1 MARPRNTP
9 TRSRRVLKEHEVLR
23 LHLQGKKQAEIAEQ
37 LKISQPT
44 VCRYLEKAL
53 RESRAGAESDVATL
67 RRREIQKCDMAEQE
81 AYAAWE
87 RSLDRAA
94 DGTPNAP
101 GDPRF
106 LAAAQSAAEERR
118 KLEGVYP
125 AVTRRPMSAEAK
137 VRLAALLGITVEAL
151 PE

>member
-1 MARPRNTP
+1 MAKIPNTP
-9 TRSRRVLKEHEVLR
+9 TRSKRLMKGLECLR
-23 LHLQGKKQAEIAEQ
+23 LHLQGKTQAEIAAE
-37 LKISQPT
+37 LGISQPT
-44 VCRYLEKAL
+44 VSRYIDRAL
-53 RESRAGAESDVATL
+53 RESPVVTEVAKL
-67 RRREIQKCDMAEQE
+67 REREVQKCNMREQE

-106 LAAAQSAAEERR
+106 LGEAADAARDRAKLLGLNVGAAKGMTAERVAR
-118 KLEGVYP
+118 IV
-125 AVTRRPMSAEAK
+125 
-137 VRLAALLGITVEAL
+137 ALLGIEPGEL